1 MEGLRRRCERRLR
14 GIRIPNPFDLDAFCA
29 EVEARRGRPLLRR
42 PVPGLS
48 SGAPCGLWIG
58 TEQADHVFFDPGT
71 SPLHAEHIVLHEVA
85 HILMGHAPS
94 RPGVGR
100 LTPSEPEPGG
110 GDSALARLLPDLDP
124 ATVTRVLSEPAAE
137 NRMQP
142 RVMSQPAAEN
152 SMQPRVMGRV
162 SYTTA
167 QEREAEMMASLIR
180 GRFGRPPRT
189 TLGRVADAFG
199 FAEETRRAR

>member
-58 TEQADHVFFDPGT
+58 TDEADHVFYDPGT

-85 HILMGHAPS
+85 HILMGHTLS
-94 RPGVGR
+94 RLGVR
-100 LTPSEPEPGG
+100 AELF
-110 GDSALARLLPDLDP
+110 PDLDP
-124 ATVTRVLSEPAAE
+124 ATVTRVL
-137 NRMQP
+137 
-142 RVMSQPAAEN
+142 
-152 SMQPRVMGRV
+152 GRV

-180 GRFGRPPRT
+180 GRFGRAPRT

>member
-42 PVPGLS
+42 SVPGLS

-85 HILMGHAPS
+85 HILMGHTVS
-94 RPGVGR
+94 RPGPDRSG
-100 LTPSEPEPGG
+100 LS
-110 GDSALARLLPDLDP
+110 GDQLAQLLFPDLDP
-124 ATVTRVLSEPAAE
+124 ATVTRVL
-137 NRMQP
+137 
-142 RVMSQPAAEN
+142 
-152 SMQPRVMGRV
+152 GRV